1 MKKYLILLITVLT
14 SLHVSAQSDGSQLW
28 LGKQYAN
35 SCQVISQLPNDA
47 TAKIAKQELENN
59 WRGKNVELKIDK
71 SLNLGEGYNIYARP
85 AQQGDNIQYEATIT
99 ASNPIGLLYG
109 AYELIRLQNTDAY
122 NTGSGNQQNFSKA
135 IDETEKPQVGLRILN
150 HWDNLDGS
158 IERGYAGKSIFKWE
172 EIKLG
177 KNGKGGSISKSLH
190 DRLITYARANASL
203 GINGSVLNNVN
214 ASPKMMTAEYIN
226 KVKVIA
232 NILRPYGIRVYLSIN
247 FASPMALGYTKT
259 ADPLDKKVQQW
270 WQKKAKEIYAT
281 IPDFGGFLVKAN
293 SEGQP
298 GPGDYHRTHADGA
311 NMLADAVKPYG
322 GIIMWRS
329 FVYGANH
336 KGEDR
341 VKQAVSEFK
350 GMDGKFR
357 DNVILQ
363 SKNGPLD
370 FQPREPYAPI
380 FDNIKQTPQIAE
392 LQITQEYLG
401 QSKHLTYLAPM
412 WKEFFGFV
420 NPDRLVGISGVANI
434 GDNANWCG
442 HPFSQAN
449 WYAFGR
455 LAWNPSLTAEEIAH
469 EWLVQTY
476 ENLDERFTKPVEMM
490 MMTSREACVNYM
502 MPLGLHHIF
511 KFDHHYG
518 PEPDGFI
525 ASYPLEWCPV
535 YYHKADAQGIG
546 FDRSSKGTDAVG
558 QYPEPYRSLY
568 DNIETCPEEYLLW
581 FHHVPWTYKMKSG
594 STLWQELCMK
604 YNMGVAM
611 VEVYRDFWHTS
622 AKQYMKGHE
631 QEWQHTDSLLNV
643 QLENAK
649 EWRNT
654 CLKYFQTFSKI
665 KIYE

>member
-1 MKKYLILLITVLT
+1 MKKYLILLFTVLT

-35 SCQVISQLPNDA
+35 SCQVISQLPDDA

-135 IDETEKPQVGLRILN
+135 IDETEKPKVGLRILN

-270 WQKKAKEIYAT
+270 WKKKAKEIYAT

-380 FDNIKQTPQIAE
+380 FGNIKQTPQIAE

-434 GDNANWCG
+434 GDDANWCG

-476 ENLDERFTKPVEMM
+476 ENQDEKFTKPVEMM

-535 YYHKADAQGIG
+535 YYHKADAQGVG

-558 QYPEPYRSLY
+558 QYPEPYRSMY
-568 DNIETCPEEYLLW
+568 DNIATCPEEYLLW

-654 CLKYFQTFSKI
+654 CLKYFQTFSKM

>member
-1 MKKYLILLITVLT
+1 MKKYLILLFTVLT

-270 WQKKAKEIYAT
+270 WKKKAKEIYAT

-434 GDNANWCG
+434 GDDANWCG

-455 LAWNPSLTAEEIAH
+455 LAWNPALTAEEIAH

-476 ENLDERFTKPVEMM
+476 GNQDEKFTKPVEMM

-535 YYHKADAQGIG
+535 YYHKADAQGVG

-558 QYPEPYRSLY
+558 QYPEPYRSMY
-568 DNIETCPEEYLLW
+568 DNIATCPEEYLLW

-654 CLKYFQTFSKI
+654 CLKYFQTFSKM

>member
-1 MKKYLILLITVLT
+1 MKKYLILLFTVLT

-35 SCQVISQLPNDA
+35 SCQVISQLPDDA

-226 KVKVIA
+226 KVKIIA

-270 WQKKAKEIYAT
+270 WKKKAKEIYAT

-434 GDNANWCG
+434 GDAANWCG

-476 ENLDERFTKPVEMM
+476 ENQDEKFTKPVEMM

-535 YYHKADAQGIG
+535 YYHKADAQGVG

-558 QYPEPYRSLY
+558 QYPEPYRSMY
-568 DNIETCPEEYLLW
+568 DNIATCPEEYLLW

-654 CLKYFQTFSKI
+654 CLKYFQTFSKM

>member
-1 MKKYLILLITVLT
+1 MKKYLILLFTVLT

-35 SCQVISQLPNDA
+35 SCQVISQLPDDA

-71 SLNLGEGYNIYARP
+71 ALNLGEGYNLYARP

-135 IDETEKPQVGLRILN
+135 IDETKKPQVGLRILN

-270 WQKKAKEIYAT
+270 WKKKAKEIYAA

-298 GPGDYHRTHADGA
+298 GPGDYHRTHAEGA

-420 NPDRLVGISGVANI
+420 NPSKLVGISGVANI
-434 GDNANWCG
+434 GDDANWCG

-455 LAWNPSLTAEEIAH
+455 LAWNPSLSAEEIAH

-476 ENLDERFTKPVEMM
+476 ENQDEKFTKPVEMM

-535 YYHKADAQGIG
+535 YYHKADAKGIG

-654 CLKYFQTFSKI
+654 CLKYFQNYVSSTVDK
-665 KIYE
+665 

>member
-1 MKKYLILLITVLT
+1 MKKYLILLFTVLT

-35 SCQVISQLPNDA
+35 SCQVISQLPDDA

-71 SLNLGEGYNIYARP
+71 ALNLGEGYHLYARP

-270 WQKKAKEIYAT
+270 WKKKAKEIYAA

-298 GPGDYHRTHADGA
+298 GPGDYHRTHAEGA

-380 FDNIKQTPQIAE
+380 FGNIKQTPQIAE

-412 WKEFFGFV
+412 WKEFFEFV
-420 NPDRLVGISGVANI
+420 NPNKLVGISGVANI
-434 GDNANWCG
+434 GDDANWCG

-476 ENLDERFTKPVEMM
+476 ENQDEKFTKPVEMM

-535 YYHKADAQGIG
+535 YYHKADAKGIG

-558 QYPEPYRSLY
+558 QYPEPYRSQY

-581 FHHVPWTYKMKSG
+581 FHHVAWNYKMKSG

-654 CLKYFQTFSKI
+654 CLKYFQTFSKMEI
-665 KIYE
+665 Q

>member
-35 SCQVISQLPNDA
+35 SCQVISQLPDDA

-226 KVKVIA
+226 KVKIIA

-270 WQKKAKEIYAT
+270 WKKKAKEIYAT

-434 GDNANWCG
+434 GDDANWCG

-455 LAWNPSLTAEEIAH
+455 LAWNPALTAEEIAH

-476 ENLDERFTKPVEMM
+476 GNQDEKFTKPVEMM

-535 YYHKADAQGIG
+535 YYHKADAQGVG

-654 CLKYFQTFSKI
+654 CLKYFQTFSKM